1 MSLILTR
8 SPYFVS
14 REDRDSASTLK
25 LEILSGGSVLKTF
38 NLAFRNNYL
47 LDISPLVDDYFDS
60 KEYEWITTGSG
71 SFYTGGGTYSSL
83 TVRTTLSGDLTTGAK
98 VPDTVTTYVA
108 KRGYLFSTDGYNG
121 NEAVVGSKGVFSLSD
136 ILKNK
141 AGYAGSSNVVYK
153 LDDSNLRLPTLL
165 PSGISGDLQV
175 NYYSKSNEL
184 VRQETNSSISSDSL
198 IVDYN
203 YSSFKDR
210 VTSDINFLTSGGKI
224 EETKCLLDFLEDF
237 DLNDVARIDFLF
249 EVAGIVYRNEVI
261 VKSISECKYNPYR
274 VTFLNR
280 WGIKEDLW
288 FFKRSDVTLQ
298 IEKESYR
305 VNSIQSYNAS
315 STIKTYQDYNVNGVE
330 KITLNSGF
338 VEEEMNEAF
347 KQLLLSED
355 VTIYDYKDNKEHTAN
370 ISTSEFQYKQH
381 INEKLINYTIEF
393 KFAREVINNVG

>member
-14 REDRDSASTLK
+14 REDRDSSATLK
-25 LEILSGGSVLKTF
+25 LEILNGANVLKTF

-60 KEYEWITTGSG
+60 KEYEWFNSGNG
-71 SFYTGGGTYSSL
+71 SFYIGGGTYSSL
-83 TVRTTLSGDLTTGAK
+83 TVRTTLSTGAK
-98 VPDTVTTYVA
+98 DPDIVRTYTA

-121 NEAVVGSKGVFSLSD
+121 DSTTIGSKAVFSLSD
-136 ILKNK
+136 SLKNK
-141 AGYAGSSNVVYK
+141 AGYAGSSNIVYK

-165 PSGISGDLQV
+165 PSGVSGDLQV
-175 NYYSKSNEL
+175 NYYNKSNEL
-184 VRQETNSSISSDSL
+184 VRQETSSSISSDSL

-210 VTSDINFLTSGGKI
+210 VTSDVNFLTSGGKI

-237 DLNDVARIDFLF
+237 DLNDIAHVDFIF
-249 EVAGIVYRNEVI
+249 EVSGIAYRNRVV
-261 VKSISECKYNPYR
+261 VKSTPECKYKPYR

-288 FFKRSDVTLQ
+288 FFKRSDVSLQ

-315 STIKTYQDYNVNGVE
+315 SVIKTYQDYNVNGVE

-347 KQLLLSED
+347 RQLLLSED
-355 VTIYDYKDNKEHTAN
+355 VIIYDYKDNKEYTAN
-370 ISTSEFQYKQH
+370 IATSEFQYKQH
-381 INEKLINYTIEF
+381 INDKLINYTIEF

>member
-14 REDRDSASTLK
+14 REDRDEESTLK
-25 LEILSGGSVLKTF
+25 LEILNGATVLKTF
-38 NLAFRNNYL
+38 NLTFRNNYL

-60 KEYEWITTGSG
+60 KEYEWITTGNG

-83 TVRTTLSGDLTTGAK
+83 TVRTTVSGNVGGSK
-98 VPDTVTTYVA
+98 VSDTIKTYTA

-121 NEAVVGSKGVFSLSD
+121 NATAIGGKGVSSLSD
-136 ILKNK
+136 ILVNK
-141 AGYAGSSNVVYK
+141 AGYAGSSNIVYK

-165 PSGISGDLQV
+165 PNEVGGDLQV
-175 NYYSKSNEL
+175 NYYNKSNEL
-184 VRQETNSSISSDSL
+184 VRQETRFSISDSL

-210 VTSDINFLTSGGKI
+210 VTSDANFLTSGGKI

-237 DLNDVARIDFLF
+237 DLNDIAHVDFIF
-249 EVAGIVYRNEVI
+249 EVSGIAYRNRVI
-261 VKSISECKYNPYR
+261 VKSIPECKYKPYR

-288 FFKRSDVTLQ
+288 FFKRSDVSLQ

-315 STIKTYQDYNVNGVE
+315 SVIKTYQDYNVNGVE

-347 KQLLLSED
+347 RQLLLSED
-355 VTIYDYKDNKEHTAN
+355 VIIYDYKDNKEYTAN
-370 ISTSEFQYKQH
+370 IATSEFQYKQH
-381 INEKLINYTIEF
+381 INDKLINYTIEF